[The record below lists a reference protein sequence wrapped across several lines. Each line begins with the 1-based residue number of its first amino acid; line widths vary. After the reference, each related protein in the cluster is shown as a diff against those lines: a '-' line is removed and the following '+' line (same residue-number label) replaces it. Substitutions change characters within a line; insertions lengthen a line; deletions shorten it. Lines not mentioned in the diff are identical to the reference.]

1 MTSLESTLLSRIVSE
16 LASSH
21 ALMNCLIKEF
31 ALPERCLSYAWP
43 EDRRGIA
50 PANYL
55 GWLQDGGVPLL
66 IAFPG
71 DRQFFL
77 VVDRQDELGSQRYLS
92 DIYVRRGDHAWH
104 CPDFAAFID
113 FLLEAC
119 EELAGAHNGE
129 LLQQVLQSQHLTAAI
144 VDHVQVSRHPAPLSD
159 YLASEQGLW
168 FGHPN
173 HPAPKARRWPEPL
186 PAEAYAPELHT
197 STPMH
202 VLEVPRAGLQVA
214 GNGLSDAQVLQ
225 GFVDQAQAAPER
237 ARIVLHPV
245 QAQLFLG
252 DPRVRALVSQGVI
265 RDLGAS
271 GALASPTASMRTWYR
286 PGHAFFIKG
295 SLNVRITNCVRKNA
309 WYELQS
315 TLIVDRLMQRLQ
327 GRVAG
332 LDMVR
337 EPGALSWAPPAASA
351 EDERWFREQTGAI
364 LRENFCLEHGA
375 DCCLLAGTLFARDTR
390 LQPLLQDFLS
400 RCGGQPVSDETR
412 LAWFQDYQRLL
423 LGPVLRLFFEHGVV
437 LEPHL
442 QNCVLVHDNGRPV
455 RLLLRDFEG
464 IKLTDTLGAEA
475 LDAHVQP
482 RVRQSLLYS
491 RDQGWRRI
499 AYCLFVNNLAEAVLA
514 LSWERPHLAPRLWR
528 QVEAELIAIRRDL
541 QRAAPELDALIA
553 GQPIP
558 CKTNL
563 KVRLAAQADRHAG
576 YVQLPCPWG
585 AEVRHG

>member
-1 MTSLESTLLSRIVSE
+1 MTTAQSTLLSRIVSE

-31 ALPERCLSYAWP
+31 ALPERCLAYKWP
-43 EDRRGIA
+43 EERRGIDSV
-50 PANYL
+50 NYL
-55 GWLQDGGVPLL
+55 NWLQTGGVPLF
-66 IAFPG
+66 INFPG
-71 DRQFFL
+71 QRQFFL
-77 VVDRQDELGSQRYLS
+77 VVDRRDELGSQRYLS
-92 DIYVRRGDHAWH
+92 DIYVRRGEEAWY
-104 CPDFAAFID
+104 CPDFPAFID

-119 EELAGAHNGE
+119 RELAGSHNGE
-129 LLQQVLQSQHLTAAI
+129 LLQQVLQSQRLTAAI
-144 VDHVQVSRHPAPLSD
+144 VDHAQVSRHPAPLSD
-159 YLASEQGLW
+159 YLSSEQGLW

-197 STPMH
+197 STRLH
-202 VLEVPRAGLQVA
+202 VLEVPLAGLRVA
-214 GNGLSDAQVLQ
+214 GNGLSEAEVLQ
-225 GFVDQAQAAPER
+225 GFVDQANTGPER

-245 QAQLFLG
+245 QAQLFLA
-252 DPRVRALVSQGVI
+252 DPRVQALRAAGLVH
-265 RDLGAS
+265 DLGTS

-286 PGHAFFIKG
+286 EGHAFFIKG
-295 SLNVRITNCVRKNA
+295 SLTVRITNCVRKNA
-309 WYELQS
+309 WYELES
-315 TLIVDRLMQRLQ
+315 TLIIDRLMQRLQ

-332 LDMVR
+332 LDLVR
-337 EPGALSWAPPAASA
+337 EPGALSWAPATASA

-364 LRENFCLEHGA
+364 LRENFCLAHGA

-390 LQPLLQDFLS
+390 LQPLLEGFLVQGS
-400 RCGGQPVSDETR
+400 GPQPSDAVR
-412 LAWFQDYQRLL
+412 LAWFQEYQRLL
-423 LGPVLRLFFEHGVV
+423 LGPVLRLFFDHGVV

-442 QNCVLVHDNGRPV
+442 QNCVLVHDNGRPL

-475 LDAHVQP
+475 LDATVHP

-499 AYCLFVNNLAEAVLA
+499 AYCLFVNHLAEAVLA
-514 LSWERPHLAPRLWR
+514 LSWERPHLASQLWR
-528 QVEAELIAIRRDL
+528 HVEAELIAIRQDL
-541 QRAAPELDALIA
+541 RHAAPELDALIA

-563 KVRLAAQADRHAG
+563 KVRLAAQADRQAG
-576 YVQLPCPWG
+576 YVQLACPWG